1 MQEVL
6 QAAWQEPFCSPFYT
20 LNPQI
25 QTVPA
30 KTRREINNKM
40 DIQWFPG
47 HMRQTKELLIKA
59 VARVDVVMEILDARI
74 PLSSSNPLVDKICK
88 NSVRLKVL
96 NKNDLADPETTR
108 LWLDYFN
115 RPDAASAIAIA
126 GTESREVWGAADLCH
141 RMITKGKSR
150 RMRIMVV
157 GIPNTGKSTIINTL
171 AGKKIAKTGN
181 VPAITRQK
189 QRTELKNGVDIYDT
203 PGILWPVMNEPAN
216 TYRLAAMGAISDT
229 AIDYTE
235 IACFTGSLLVE
246 TYPHLLTRR
255 YKLPSPLPRDGLSL
269 IKAIGAGRGCLK
281 RGGEIDLQKAS
292 EILIREL
299 RAGKIGRISL
309 ETPQSIVV
317 PPATIH

>member
-1 MQEVL
+1 MDFSWDFHYLKLSYIALQEVL
-6 QAAWQEPFCSPFYT
+6 QAVWQELSCSPFCS
-20 LNPQI
+20 LNPPK
-25 QTVPA
+25 QTGPTKTIIVKTAPA
-30 KTRREINNKM
+30 KARGEINKKM

-47 HMRQTKELLIKA
+47 HMRQTKELLTNS
-59 VARVDVVMEILDARI
+59 VAKVDVIMEILDARI

-88 NSVRLKVL
+88 NSVRLKLL

-115 RPDAASAIAIA
+115 RTDAAHAHAIAIT
-126 GTESREVWGAADLCH
+126 GTESREVWKAADLCLK
-141 RMITKGKSR
+141 MVTKGKAR
-150 RMRIMVV
+150 RMRVMVV

-203 PGILWPVMNEPAN
+203 PGILWPVMDEQDN

-235 IACFTGSLLVE
+235 IACFTGS
-246 TYPHLLTRR
+246 HLLENYPDLLIER
-255 YKLPSPLPRDGLSL
+255 YKLQLPR
-269 IKAIGAGRGCLK
+269 
-281 RGGEIDLQKAS
+281 
-292 EILIREL
+292 
-299 RAGKIGRISL
+299 
-309 ETPQSIVV
+309 P
-317 PPATIH
+317 